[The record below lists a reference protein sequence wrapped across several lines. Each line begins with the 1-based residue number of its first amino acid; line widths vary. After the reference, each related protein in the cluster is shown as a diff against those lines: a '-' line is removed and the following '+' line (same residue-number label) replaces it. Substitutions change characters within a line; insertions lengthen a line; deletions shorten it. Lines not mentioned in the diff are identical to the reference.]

1 VPSPQSFKPSS
12 GSESRNESFQQAA
25 AGSSVGSEGSWQIG
39 KTSAIHHK
47 VEPGAVDCEHDP
59 PKRIGTDTPL
69 DEIRNADRSATSMLQ
84 EAIRQL
90 ELVRSGGADD
100 RLLLFAYLRLKRYL
114 GLFRED
120 SRPPLGDELR
130 ARFGEFM
137 VIGFLDSLI
146 IRLRDRMHKML
157 ESGDLEYE
165 CLAGRPCGAKVHA
178 WSVFG
183 EPFIH
188 LCRGF
193 WKSDTNERAL
203 TIIHELYHIV
213 SEEADDEGVGIKNA
227 HCIEGLVGSLAGS
240 PKLREGG
247 CKLE

>member
-1 VPSPQSFKPSS
+1 MVHCA
-12 GSESRNESFQQAA
+12 N
-25 AGSSVGSEGSWQIG
+25 
-39 KTSAIHHK
+39 
-47 VEPGAVDCEHDP
+47 DP
-59 PKRIGTDTPL
+59 PRRIRTDQPL
-69 DEIRNADRSATSMLQ
+69 DDIQNADRSATSILH

-100 RLLLFAYLRLKRYL
+100 RLLLFVYLRLRRYL

-120 SRPPLGDELR
+120 SRPPLGEELR

-137 VIGFLDSLI
+137 TVAFLDSLI
-146 IRLRDRMHKML
+146 IRLRDRMQEML

-165 CLAGRPCGAKVHA
+165 CLAGRHCGGKAHA

-188 LCRGF
+188 LCRRF

-240 PKLREGG
+240 ATLGEGG
-247 CKLE
+247 CKTQ